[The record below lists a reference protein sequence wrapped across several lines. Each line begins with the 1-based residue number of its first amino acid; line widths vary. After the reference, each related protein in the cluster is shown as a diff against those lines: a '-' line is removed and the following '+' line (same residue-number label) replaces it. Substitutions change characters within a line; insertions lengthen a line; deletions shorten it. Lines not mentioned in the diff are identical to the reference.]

1 MSTINIV
8 NDESVGSLEV
18 MFTFGE
24 GDFARGCVG
33 TQLLIRSGAGLM
45 VGWSSCPIWEYHVEA
60 RPRG

>member
-8 NDESVGSLEV
+8 SEELVGSREV

-24 GDFARGCVG
+24 GDLARGYVD

-45 VGWSSCPIWEYHVEA
+45 VDWSS
-60 RPRG
+60 